1 MFTKLFIDIAGFVLV
16 SGAIGLLFY
25 YLLMVVGVW

>member
-1 MFTKLFIDIAGFVLV
+1 MFTKLFVDIAGFFFVF
-16 SGAIGLLFY
+16 GFIGLLFY